1 MKTLSSILFGA
12 SAGVAAFAAV
22 AVASGA
28 PAIEASKDQTS
39 VHEMKVAQLDSGEGR
54 PSRGM
59 MGPGADFPP
68 PGREG
73 PPPGPHGRPHG
84 PFGPLGPLGLAAKL
98 SVEETAIGIRA
109 AQLDAWRDYADALQ
123 AVLAPPPPP
132 PPSKDVAK
140 DPFALPEALAS
151 HAEERGKAGTALKT
165 AVATLRSQLTP
176 EQVVR
181 AARVMA
187 PPPPPPGMA
196 PHEFPAGPH
205 EGLGGA
211 EPGPS
216 SPR

>member
-1 MKTLSSILFGA
+1 MKTLSSIFLGA

-39 VHEMKVAQLDSGEGR
+39 VHEMKVAQLDTAEGR
-54 PSRGM
+54 PSRRIL
-59 MGPGADFPP
+59 GPGADLPP
-68 PGREG
+68 PGRDG
-73 PPPGPHGRPHG
+73 PRSRPFGGPHRPM
-84 PFGPLGPLGLAAKL
+84 GPLGLARRL
-98 SVEETAIGIRA
+98 SAEETAIGIRA

-132 PPSKDVAK
+132 SKDLAK
-140 DPFALPEALAS
+140 DPFALPEALAT
-151 HAEERGKAGTALKT
+151 HAEERGKAGAALKT

-176 EQVVR
+176 EQLVR
-181 AARVMA
+181 AARVMG
-187 PPPPPPGMA
+187 PPPPPGLA

-205 EGLGGA
+205 DGLGGA